1 MARQKKKREVQEINA
16 SSMADIAF
24 LLLVFFLVTTTFDS
38 DYGIQR
44 RLPEKPPSDQPPPP
58 PINRRNIFLILVNS
72 KDEMYV
78 NGEVGDINLL
88 KEEVKNFILNPTNDE
103 TLSAKKEVV
112 SEKWG
117 KTILVSKGVVSLQTD
132 RNTSYNR
139 YIEVQNVLAAA
150 FNDLKNDLAL
160 SEFKTSY
167 DELKEMATKGNV
179 KAKENVDKVD
189 EAIPLSISEATPRKS
204 GS

>member
-1 MARQKKKREVQEINA
+1 MARQKKKREIQEINA

-78 NGEVGDINLL
+78 NGEIGDITLL

-179 KAKENVDKVD
+179 KAKENVDKID